1 MRALTV
7 LVVVMGVLIVIGVA
21 ALIVGIAGKLS
32 RDRPGASIERPF
44 GATAIDIPPGARI
57 EAMTASANRL
67 ILELALPDG
76 ARQLAVVDLATGT
89 RLGTIALRPAQ

>member
-1 MRALTV
+1 MRALNI

-21 ALIVGIAGKLS
+21 ALIAGIAGKLS
-32 RDRPGASIERPF
+32 RDRPGASVERPF
-44 GATAIDIPPGARI
+44 AATAIDIPSGARI
-57 EAMTASANRL
+57 EAMTASPNRL

-76 ARQLAVVDLATGT
+76 ERQLLVVDLATGV